1 MKAKVT
7 IYDIND
13 LIEMLG
19 VSRTTIIKYIR
30 QKKIRAFKVGN
41 TYRITEQ
48 AFLEYIKESES
59 EQ

>member
-1 MKAKVT
+1 LKTKVT
-7 IYDIND
+7 IYTIND

-19 VSRTTIIKYIR
+19 VSRTTIIKYIK

-41 TYRITEQ
+41 TWRITEQ

>member
-19 VSRTTIIKYIR
+19 VSRTTIIKYIK

-41 TYRITEQ
+41 TWRITEQ

>member
-1 MKAKVT
+1 MKSKVT
-7 IYDIND
+7 IYTIND

-19 VSRTTIIKYIR
+19 VSRTTIIKYIN

-41 TYRITEQ
+41 TWRITEQ
-48 AFLEYIKESES
+48 AFFEYIKESES

>member
-7 IYDIND
+7 IYNIND

-19 VSRTTIIKYIR
+19 VSRTTIIKYIK

-41 TYRITEQ
+41 TWRITEE
-48 AFLEYIKESES
+48 ALKEYIKESELS
-59 EQ
+59 S

>member
-1 MKAKVT
+1 MKSKVT
-7 IYDIND
+7 IYTIND

-19 VSRTTIIKYIR
+19 VSRTTIIKYIK

-41 TYRITEQ
+41 TWRITEQ

>member
-1 MKAKVT
+1 MKTKVT
-7 IYDIND
+7 IYTIND

-19 VSRTTIIKYIR
+19 VSRTTIIKYIK

-41 TYRITEQ
+41 TWRITEQ

>member
-1 MKAKVT
+1 LKSKIT
-7 IYDIND
+7 IYTIND

-19 VSRTTIIKYIR
+19 VSRTTIIKYIK

-41 TYRITEQ
+41 TWRITEQ

>member
-1 MKAKVT
+1 MKSKIT
-7 IYDIND
+7 IYTIND

-19 VSRTTIIKYIR
+19 VSRTTIIKYIK

-41 TYRITEQ
+41 TWRITEQ

>member
-7 IYDIND
+7 IYNIND

-19 VSRTTIIKYIR
+19 VSRTTIIKYIK

-41 TYRITEQ
+41 TWRITED
-48 AFLEYIKESES
+48 AFNKYITESEKNH
-59 EQ
+59 

>member
-1 MKAKVT
+1 MKTQVT
-7 IYDIND
+7 IYTIND

-19 VSRTTIIKYIR
+19 VSRTTIIKYIK

-41 TYRITEQ
+41 TWRITEQ

-59 EQ
+59 ER